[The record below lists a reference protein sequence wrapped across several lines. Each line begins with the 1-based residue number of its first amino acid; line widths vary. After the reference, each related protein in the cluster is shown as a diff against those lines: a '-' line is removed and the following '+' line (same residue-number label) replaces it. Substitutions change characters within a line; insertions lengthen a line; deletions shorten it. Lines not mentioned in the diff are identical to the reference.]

1 MCNKAKVGY
10 MSLIT
15 NSMQISLNNRH
26 IPSPLEFMLGWY
38 PFFILPLKCIKM
50 WPCKICNEQFE
61 LHYLLVDIQRII
73 AAILIHLL
81 LWVLFSNTDYSPKKL
96 CSVFAFKIP
105 DT

>member
-26 IPSPLEFMLGWY
+26 SPLEFMLGWY
-38 PFFILPLKCIKM
+38 PFFILPVKCIKM

-61 LHYLLVDIQRII
+61 LHYLLLSSQSTQNC
-73 AAILIHLL
+73 
-81 LWVLFSNTDYSPKKL
+81 SNIDSFVAMGV
-96 CSVFAFKIP
+96 VFKH
-105 DT
+105 